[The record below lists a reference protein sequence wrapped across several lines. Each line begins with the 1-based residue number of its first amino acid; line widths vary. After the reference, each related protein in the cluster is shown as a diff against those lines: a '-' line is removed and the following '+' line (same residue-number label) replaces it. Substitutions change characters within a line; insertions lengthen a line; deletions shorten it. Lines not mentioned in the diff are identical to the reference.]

1 MQSPRAD
8 RIRDGRSRPKDKDE
22 NSLAPAPPGS
32 FFFLSG
38 IPQVVDGIR
47 PIQKSVWSNGPN
59 SEAFLGCTMIA
70 RQAVRLELSPAA
82 GKERPALLDAA
93 RDSDEAL
100 VSLAKAGD
108 YSAFEA
114 LFERHRNLVYRFA
127 YQMAP
132 RRDDAED
139 IVQEVFLRAYQNL
152 HRYRDEAKF
161 TTWLLRIA
169 SNLGTDR
176 ARMGQRRHDLEQR
189 EAKGS
194 LTWMTVGTTH
204 DDPLDNLDSERK
216 IEALRKAIAALPDH
230 HRNVII
236 MRDIQEMEYPE
247 ISEIL
252 GCTIGGAKLRVLRAR
267 RALRDRMLP
276 LLEGEH

>member
-1 MQSPRAD
+1 M
-8 RIRDGRSRPKDKDE
+8 
-22 NSLAPAPPGS
+22 
-32 FFFLSG
+32 F
-38 IPQVVDGIR
+38 
-47 PIQKSVWSNGPN
+47 
-59 SEAFLGCTMIA
+59 A
-70 RQAVRLELSPAA
+70 RQAVRLEYSPAA
-82 GKERPALLDAA
+82 GKESPALLEAA

-100 VSLAKAGD
+100 VALAKAGD

-114 LFERHRNLVYRFA
+114 LFDRHRNLVYRFA

-139 IVQEVFLRAYQNL
+139 IVQEVFVRAYQNL

-169 SNLGTDR
+169 SNLGTDK
-176 ARMGQRRHDLEQR
+176 ARMSQRRHDLEQK

-194 LTWMTVGTTH
+194 LTWMTVGTTK
-204 DDPLDNLDSERK
+204 DDPLENLDTERRVE
-216 IEALRKAIAALPDH
+216 ILRKAITALPDH
-230 HRNVII
+230 HKTVII

-252 GCTIGGAKLRVLRAR
+252 GCTVGGAKLRVLRAR

-276 LLEGEH
+276 MMEDES